1 MWRAVDL
8 DLGNIAN
15 ILNTHKKE
23 MLTIF
28 LYCVFGLQM

>member
-8 DLGNIAN
+8 YLGTTAN

-28 LYCVFGLQM
+28 LYCVFGLQL